1 MLASGVS
8 EEGGVIDQ
16 TAQAEEPSLVVQEDV
31 PVLLLVQLLTLC
43 RCEERVRVGLD
54 RDNLRVA
61 GPRRLCAE
69 DQEEKD
75 EGQPES
81 EDRPP
86 APRCV
91 LLVQDQLGWFRTFSM
106 LFRTSREVT
115 SVEV

>member
-1 MLASGVS
+1 MLAPGIG

-31 PVLLLVQLLTLC
+31 PVPLLVQLLTLR
-43 RCEERVRVGLD
+43 RCEERVRVGID
-54 RDNLRVA
+54 RDNVGVA
-61 GPRRLCAE
+61 GPRRLRAE

-81 EDRPP
+81 EDHPP
-86 APRCV
+86 APRCA

-115 SVEV
+115 STEV